1 MSEEIWKSLYIDD
14 EKTNYKV
21 STKGNVEESRGIMKH
36 RIYTSGY
43 HSITLQIN
51 KKSKSCLVHRLVC
64 IVFLKNIENLEQVNH
79 KDNNKDNNNLENLEW
94 ISPSNNV
101 IHSQK
106 NIPHYTRSI
115 LKLDLDGNIIE
126 KYNSIKEATGGE
138 NRKKSSIIMCATG
151 KRKTA
156 YGYKWKY
163 ETDNKTNNN
172 IDDWKDIEE
181 FPRYKISETGELY
194 SKHTKRI
201 LTPTIY
207 DNYYRLRLAKNG
219 KYLSKAIHRLV
230 AQTYIENIDNKPIVN
245 HKDGN
250 TMNNNVDNLEWC
262 THSENVLHAYNTGL
276 NQRRKIKNKK

>member
-21 STKGNVEESRGIMKH
+21 STKGNVEGSRGIMKH
-36 RIYTSGY
+36 RVHNSGY
-43 HSITLQIN
+43 HEIILRI
-51 KKSKSCLVHRLVC
+51 KKKPIHYLIHRLVC
-64 IVFLKNIENLEQVNH
+64 KVYLENNNNLEQVNH
-79 KDNNKDNNNLENLEW
+79 KDSNKGNNNVENLEW
-94 ISPSNNV
+94 MSASENV

-106 NIPHYTRSI
+106 NIPHYTRAI
-115 LKLDLDGNIIE
+115 LKLDLDENIIE

-138 NRKKSSIIMCATG
+138 IRKKSGIIKCATG
-151 KRKTA
+151 KQHTA

-163 ETDNKTNNN
+163 DTDNKTSIN

-201 LTPTIY
+201 LIPTLY

-276 NQRRKIKNKK
+276 NPRRKNKK

>member
-1 MSEEIWKSLYIDD
+1 MSEEIWKSLYIDYQ
-14 EKTNYKV
+14 KTNYKV
-21 STKGNVEESRGIMKH
+21 STKGNVEGYRGIMKH

-79 KDNNKDNNNLENLEW
+79 KDNNNLENLEW

-106 NIPHYTRSI
+106 NIPHYTRAI
-115 LKLDLDGNIIE
+115 LKLDLNENIIE
-126 KYNSIKEATGGE
+126 KYNSIKEAIGGE
-138 NRKKSSIIMCATG
+138 NRKKSGIIGCATG
-151 KRKTA
+151 KNHTA

-163 ETDNKTNNN
+163 ETPNKTDIN
-172 IDDWKDIEE
+172 IEDWKDIEE

-201 LTPTIY
+201 LIPTIY
-207 DNYYRLRLAKNG
+207 DNYYRLRLAK
-219 KYLSKAIHRLV
+219 KWKMY
-230 AQTYIENIDNKPIVN
+230 
-245 HKDGN
+245 
-250 TMNNNVDNLEWC
+250 
-262 THSENVLHAYNTGL
+262 
-276 NQRRKIKNKK
+276 